1 MMTMRI
7 TFYIYKILFLL
18 LFKARLEVGNIYF
31 IVFVVI
37 TTKPA
42 SMLMIVF
49 LNFHTNTQK
58 LWRVCVCLEF
68 DELAIFMG
76 KVFQLNS
83 FFVAGNGEGEK
94 RNLMKT

>member
-1 MMTMRI
+1 
-7 TFYIYKILFLL
+7 
-18 LFKARLEVGNIYF
+18 
-31 IVFVVI
+31 
-37 TTKPA
+37 
-42 SMLMIVF
+42 MLMIVF

-83 FFVAGNGEGEK
+83 FFVAGNGEREK